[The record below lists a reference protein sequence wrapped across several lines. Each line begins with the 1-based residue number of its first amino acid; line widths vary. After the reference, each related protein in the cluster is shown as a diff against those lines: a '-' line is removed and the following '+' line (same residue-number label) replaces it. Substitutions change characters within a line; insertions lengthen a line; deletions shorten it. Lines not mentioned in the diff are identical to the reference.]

1 MPQVDFY
8 QLSRDP
14 AEAVLP
20 AIAKKVLED
29 GGRLLV
35 VSDDPGQLERISRGL
50 WEAGPETYLA
60 HDRAEGPMPGVQPI
74 LLGAN
79 CVAAN
84 GARMIALADGQWRDE
99 ALAFDRA
106 FYFFDDATI
115 DGARASWRTLSKADG
130 VTPRFWKQDGGKWRQ
145 GP

>member
-1 MPQVDFY
+1 MQVDFY

-14 AEAVLP
+14 ADAVIP
-20 AIAKKVLED
+20 AIARRIVEA

-35 VSDDPGQLERISRGL
+35 VSGERSQLDRISQGL

-60 HDRAEGPMPGVQPI
+60 NDHDDAAMPQAQPI
-74 LLGAN
+74 LLAAGCA
-79 CVAAN
+79 AAN
-84 GARMIALADGQWRDE
+84 GARHIALADGHWRED
-99 ALAFDRA
+99 ALTFERV
-106 FYFFDDATI
+106 FYFFDAETI
-115 DGARASWRTLSKADG
+115 DEARAAWRALSNAED

>member
-1 MPQVDFY
+1 MQVDFY

-14 AEAVLP
+14 VEQALP
-20 AIAKKVLED
+20 GIARRVLEN

-35 VSDDPGQLERISRGL
+35 VSDDAAQLERISRGL
-50 WEAGPETYLA
+50 WDAGPDTYLA
-60 HDRAEGPMPGVQPI
+60 HDRAEAAMPEVQPI
-74 LLGAN
+74 LLSGA
-79 CVAAN
+79 CEAAN
-84 GARMIALADGQWRDE
+84 GARMIVLADGLWREE
-99 ALAFDRA
+99 ALQFERA
-106 FYFFDDATI
+106 FYFFDDTAI

>member
-1 MPQVDFY
+1 MQVDFY

-14 AEAVLP
+14 AEEVIP
-20 AIAKKVLED
+20 AIARKVVEP

-35 VSDDPGQLERISRGL
+35 VSTDREQLDRISQGL
-50 WEAGPETYLA
+50 WSAGRESYLA
-60 HDRAEGPMPGVQPI
+60 NDHADAPMPEAQPI
-74 LLGAN
+74 LLADA
-79 CVAAN
+79 CVALN
-84 GARMIALADGQWRDE
+84 GARHLVLADGRWREE

-115 DGARASWRTLSKADG
+115 DGAREAWRALGKTEG